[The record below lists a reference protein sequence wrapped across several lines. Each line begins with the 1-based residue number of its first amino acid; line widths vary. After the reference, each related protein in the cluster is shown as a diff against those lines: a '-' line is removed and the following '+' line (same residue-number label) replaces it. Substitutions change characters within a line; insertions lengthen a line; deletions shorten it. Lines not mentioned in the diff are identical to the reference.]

1 MIGPQEQTNGD
12 RRRKKNGGFEET
24 DWFIRNF
31 TSQLLD
37 PHKKLKIMAYNSTT
51 TLAVMGYSFFRI
63 ILWAVRILWHCFR
76 VVVNLVLWLIVAVF
90 GIVLFL
96 ARIIL

>member
-1 MIGPQEQTNGD
+1 
-12 RRRKKNGGFEET
+12 
-24 DWFIRNF
+24 
-31 TSQLLD
+31 
-37 PHKKLKIMAYNSTT
+37 MAYSSTT
-51 TLAVMGYSFFRI
+51 TLAVMGYFPFRF

-90 GIVLFL
+90 GMVSFL